1 MLSFLQPM
9 DDFRI
14 RTRSGGILTGK
25 YNRKVTNTFEYSVLW
40 PEILKYLRMA
50 HYRKSG
56 KS

>member
-50 HYRKSG
+50 H
-56 KS
+56 